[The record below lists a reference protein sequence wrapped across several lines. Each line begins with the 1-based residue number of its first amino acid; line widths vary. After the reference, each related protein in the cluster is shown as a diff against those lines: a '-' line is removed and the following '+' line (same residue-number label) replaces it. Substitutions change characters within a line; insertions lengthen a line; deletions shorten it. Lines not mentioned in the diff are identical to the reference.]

1 MKNEKLAKLT
11 AKFNDELGILSIERK
26 GKLVVKGNIT
36 MPIGRAMIEEFF
48 SAYMGVEARGRPKL
62 VESETYASL
71 SDHSNAVISFIN
83 LDSVKDLERV
93 AGTEVNPIRFRGNIF
108 IDGVKPWDELD
119 WVGKKIQLGSAILKI
134 TKRINRCPAINV
146 NPNTGDRDLNLIKD
160 LKRGFGH
167 IDMGIYATVI
177 KSGYVAI
184 DNNLTIDE

>member
-1 MKNEKLAKLT
+1 
-11 AKFNDELGILSIERK
+11 
-26 GKLVVKGNIT
+26 
-36 MPIGRAMIEEFF
+36 MIEEFF